1 MVSARRSGSSD
12 KKLKEMLAQII
23 MDTQGKTKCVRGRQW
38 TTVIA
43 TGYERIGG
51 AKRTNRRILVPA
63 SMFPCAIEEKL
74 IIKMVDGKKV
84 ERYET
89 KVADNEGFITKYPGE
104 CPQFLEDGRVILVE
118 PQESNSSAERGEEE
132 DRNLK
137 SGFASRPLPQYEGN
151 RNGWI
156 SAEEEGEGEYEV
168 DSDLEST
175 ATSRFNPCWS
185 EK

>member
-1 MVSARRSGSSD
+1 MVNARRSGSSD
-12 KKLKEMLAQII
+12 KNLKEMLAQII
-23 MDTQGKTKCVRGRQW
+23 MDTQGKTRGCKGRQW
-38 TTVIA
+38 TTVIT

-118 PQESNSSAERGEEE
+118 TKESNASADRREEE
-132 DRNLK
+132 DGNI

-156 SAEEEGEGEYEV
+156 SAEEESEGEYEV

-175 ATSRFNPCWS
+175 ATSRFNPC
-185 EK
+185 